1 MRKSPVPTRRPAR
14 MWQIRRILTRFSN
27 CGGMSPIV
35 VGLVGEARLSS
46 RNRKSDMSWFLF
58 RIPLT
63 RWEMMG
69 LWQRALDT
77 RASSRWRQSGCV
89 GRVSF
94 CLLSDAEAYCRANAS
109 GRHPCGTSW
118 NHRGDCTF
126 PRRSAK
132 TLSAGRTVE
141 CHRIILGCL

>member
-35 VGLVGEARLSS
+35 VGLVGEAKLSS
-46 RNRKSDMSWFLF
+46 RNRKSDMNWFLF

-69 LWQRALDT
+69 SWQRALDA
-77 RASSRWRQSGCV
+77 RASLRWRPFGCA
-89 GRVSF
+89 GHVSF
-94 CLLSDAEAYCRANAS
+94 CLLSAMEACCRECFWAS
-109 GRHPCGTSW
+109 HMW
-118 NHRGDCTF
+118 NIMKPQGDCLF

-132 TLSAGRTVE
+132 TLSAGRAVE
-141 CHRIILGCL
+141 CSRIILGCL